1 MGRRDAGG
9 LGRHAHAP
17 QECLASQGLGN
28 GVPVRA
34 LDRLDPQPPL
44 PRAYLQEAGLLC
56 CRGHHGRDVQ
66 LQPRRLLVLQ
76 AAAAVPSGLAHGSGR
91 LGGPG
96 VRTQRFNTAV
106 GLGSISGR
114 GTGIP
119 KPLGT
124 AKTQHGQ
131 VSAGPQAQARE
142 EGESV
147 IIRRDGP
154 STAQHPRAHCLSPL
168 SQDTTGHTLGPQT
181 TDIRVTNS
189 SGPTMSHSQVLRTH
203 WWRKEE
209 SKTEFCTARA
219 WSPGRQEARTDI
231 H

>member
-1 MGRRDAGG
+1 M
-9 LGRHAHAP
+9 
-17 QECLASQGLGN
+17 
-28 GVPVRA
+28 
-34 LDRLDPQPPL
+34 
-44 PRAYLQEAGLLC
+44 
-56 CRGHHGRDVQ
+56 
-66 LQPRRLLVLQ
+66 
-76 AAAAVPSGLAHGSGR
+76 
-91 LGGPG
+91 
-96 VRTQRFNTAV
+96 
-106 GLGSISGR
+106 
-114 GTGIP
+114 
-119 KPLGT
+119 
-124 AKTQHGQ
+124 
-131 VSAGPQAQARE
+131 
-142 EGESV
+142 